1 MSAAPASAPAPRRRL
16 APAERQRE
24 IIEEA
29 IRFFAE
35 VGFDGQ
41 TRELA
46 ARLGITQP
54 LLYRYFPSKQALVD
68 RVYEALYLERWNP
81 AWDGI
86 LADASRPLRDRLI
99 DLYRIYV
106 GELASETW
114 IRIYLYAAL
123 EGGALNRRHAEFLD
137 QHVVQP
143 ICRALIAAAG
153 RSGPPS
159 QEEVEAVRQWH
170 AGMVFYAVRKH
181 VYRVPVHE
189 DLEQMVTANV
199 DAFLDGNA
207 AKH

>member
-1 MSAAPASAPAPRRRL
+1 MTALATPAPRRRL

-35 VGFDGQ
+35 VGFHGQ

-68 RVYEALYLERWNP
+68 RVYEALYLERWD
-81 AWDGI
+81 AGWDGI
-86 LADASRPLRDRLI
+86 LTDSTRPLRDRLI
-99 DLYRIYV
+99 SFYRIYL
-106 GELASETW
+106 GHLASETW

-143 ICRALIAAAG
+143 ICRALLASWGRTGEPAA
-153 RSGPPS
+153 
-159 QEEVEAVRQWH
+159 EEIEAVRQWH
-170 AGMVFYAVRKH
+170 AGVVFYAVRKFVH
-181 VYRVPVHE
+181 RIPVAE
-189 DLEQMVTANV
+189 DLDAVVRVNV
-199 DAFLDGNA
+199 DAFLAGIVA
-207 AKH
+207 HP

>member
-1 MSAAPASAPAPRRRL
+1 MTVSAIPAPRRRL

-35 VGFDGQ
+35 VGFHGQ

-68 RVYEALYLERWNP
+68 RVYEALYLDRWDA
-81 AWDGI
+81 AWDDI
-86 LADASRPLRDRLI
+86 LGDDARPLRDRLI
-99 DLYRIYV
+99 DFYRIYL
-106 GELASETW
+106 GRLASETW

-137 QHVVQP
+137 RHVVQP
-143 ICRALIAAAG
+143 ICRALIAATG
-153 RSGPPS
+153 RTGPPAP
-159 QEEVEAVRQWH
+159 EEVEAVRQWH
-170 AGMVFYAVRKH
+170 AGVVFYAVRKYVH
-181 VYRVPVHE
+181 RIPVDD
-189 DLEQMVTANV
+189 DLEAVVAANV
-199 DAFLDGNA
+199 DAFLGGVA
-207 AKH
+207 ALR

>member
-1 MSAAPASAPAPRRRL
+1 MAAAPAPRRRL

-68 RVYEALYLERWNP
+68 RVYEALYLERWNA
-81 AWDGI
+81 AWDDI
-86 LADASRPLRDRLI
+86 LADRTRPLRDRLI
-99 DLYRIYV
+99 DFYRIYL
-106 GELASETW
+106 GQLASETW

-137 QHVVQP
+137 RHVVRP
-143 ICRALIAAAG
+143 ICHAILAAAG
-153 RSGPPS
+153 RTGAPAP
-159 QEEVEAVRQWH
+159 EEIEAVRQWH
-170 AGMVFYAVRKH
+170 AGVVFYAVRKYVH
-181 VYRVPVHE
+181 RVGVEE
-189 DLEQMVTANV
+189 DLDTVVTVNV
-199 DAFLDGNA
+199 DALLNGVNG
-207 AKH
+207 KG

>member
-1 MSAAPASAPAPRRRL
+1 MNVLATPAPRRRL

-68 RVYEALYLERWNP
+68 RVYEALYLERWDA

-86 LADASRPLRDRLI
+86 LADGARPLRDRLI
-99 DLYRIYV
+99 DFYRIYL
-106 GELASETW
+106 GQLASETW

-123 EGGALNRRHAEFLD
+123 EGGALNRRHADFLD

-143 ICRALIAAAG
+143 ICRGLLAASG
-153 RSGPPS
+153 RVGEPA
-159 QEEVEAVRQWH
+159 EEEIEAVRQWH
-170 AGMVFYAVRKH
+170 AGVVFYAVRKFVH
-181 VYRVPVHE
+181 RIPVE
-189 DLEQMVTANV
+189 DDLEAVVRVNV
-199 DAFLDGNA
+199 DAFLSGITA
-207 AKH
+207 RP